1 MKTNSFLSVI
11 YGGVL
16 LLFVSFLSMNCS
28 NSKEQLTIVEHIHY
42 DYSEENEAVI
52 NFLHQLGGMCEYDSI
67 IFSDGSWAIY
77 KCKSAPM
84 NSLLEIF
91 DKEGRLLATESQ
103 TSECYPQYV
112 VYNYD
117 PKDRLTNLIV
127 SVVADFP
134 DIIRAENKILAF
146 RQQITDIDYS
156 NPDTA
161 RYEQINIKY
170 NAEGD
175 VTKVYKM
182 WQNEEIVALQGYVLR
197 ISMEPC
203 ASFWESD
210 LDGGE
215 YIFKVVM
222 HPKNTELTDFYV
234 SYYADFYPTFQQ
246 KFEDDVWVKSI
257 LYPNPSYVEHVAKEM
272 MEFEEDG
279 DKHIYTWSSENEEKQ
294 YRTIWKKQLPYME
307 QVVSPYQTV
316 LKQIEYNYDKS
327 LTDVEV
333 VHKEYNYQKKNL
345 EIRDTESLGVK
356 EMMNILKSEHSH
368 ENDLMN
374 MLLRDYE
381 WDDIYTWEDV
391 YEIGNYGK

>member
-1 MKTNSFLSVI
+1 
-11 YGGVL
+11 
-16 LLFVSFLSMNCS
+16 MNCS

-345 EIRDTESLGVK
+345 EIRDTESLSVK
-356 EMMNILKSEHSH
+356 EMMN
-368 ENDLMN
+368 
-374 MLLRDYE
+374 
-381 WDDIYTWEDV
+381 
-391 YEIGNYGK
+391 